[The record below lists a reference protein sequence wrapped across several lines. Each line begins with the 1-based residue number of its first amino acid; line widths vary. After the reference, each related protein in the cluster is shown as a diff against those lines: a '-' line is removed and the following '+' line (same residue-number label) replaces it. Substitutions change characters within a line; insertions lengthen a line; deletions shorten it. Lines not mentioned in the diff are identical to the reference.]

1 MILILLKN
9 HKVINQA
16 DRLLAMCVMIVL
28 ADTRRTTEV
37 PDAVIPM
44 IHYILAHGDG
54 TCLLAILVDT
64 MTTLYIRRDMKAD
77 GRRMCRQT
85 LRHRLL
91 IRMELLH

>member
-1 MILILLKN
+1 MILVLLKN
-9 HKVINQA
+9 RKMINPA
-16 DRLLAMCVMIVL
+16 DRLLAMYVLIVL

-37 PDAVIPM
+37 PDAVILM
-44 IHYILAHGDG
+44 IRYILADGDG

-64 MTTLYIRRDMKAD
+64 MTTLHIRRDMKAG